1 MRIRL
6 PRVIGGVNILDL
18 SQISFQS
25 PDDVKFRSIDVTY
38 DKYGLSSGN
47 IRSFLTRSG
56 SLIPGNSTMIRP
68 ILPSSVWMFG

>member
-1 MRIRL
+1 M
-6 PRVIGGVNILDL
+6 ILVDL

-47 IRSFLTRSG
+47 IRSLLEDDYGNVWIGNRSSG
-56 SLIPGNSTMIRP
+56 VDFVGHSLPPFVS
-68 ILPSSVWMFG
+68 FQF